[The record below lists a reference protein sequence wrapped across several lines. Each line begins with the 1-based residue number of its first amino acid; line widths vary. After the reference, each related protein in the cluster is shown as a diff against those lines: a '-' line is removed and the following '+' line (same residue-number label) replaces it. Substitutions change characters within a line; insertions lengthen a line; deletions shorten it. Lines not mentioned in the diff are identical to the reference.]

1 MNLSTHDQPIW
12 PNPTLRR
19 WGVIG
24 LLTLVAG
31 LLFSGCATSP
41 ELARVKPWQRATLAD
56 YTMRSDRDPLHT
68 AMAEH
73 VYFSRETATGGRG
86 VGGSGCGCN

>member
-1 MNLSTHDQPIW
+1 MKLSMKHPAFAGT
-12 PNPTLRR
+12 TLRR
-19 WGVIG
+19 VGVFG
-24 LLTLVAG
+24 LLSLVSG
-31 LLFSGCATSP
+31 LMLSGCATSSAD
-41 ELARVKPWQRATLAD
+41 LVRVKPWQRATLAD
-56 YTMRSDRDPLHT
+56 YTMRPDRDPLHT